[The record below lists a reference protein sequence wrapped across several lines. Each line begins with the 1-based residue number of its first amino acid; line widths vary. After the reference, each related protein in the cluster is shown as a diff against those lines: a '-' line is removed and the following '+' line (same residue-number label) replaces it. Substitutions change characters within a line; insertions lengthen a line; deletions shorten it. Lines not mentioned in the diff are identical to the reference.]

1 MQTRELLAWAMLA
14 VAGVVR
20 AEADVPPPAESS
32 EAVASDGVAS
42 DGEASEPAA
51 PISIIPD
58 DYTCV
63 HPPYRAHIFSQ
74 SPLIVYL
81 ENFITPD
88 ERVHLQAIA
97 YVAFSRLS
105 CPPPPPRGLDSSFQL
120 TSARSHGKFQSS
132 VVLNPEGRA
141 VSNSVRSSQ
150 STTVKADAVVRCVEA
165 RALDFQGFDIPAVHV
180 EGIQLVKYAP
190 TQQYLH
196 HTDWLKDPHKSIKE
210 GGNRISS
217 FFGSVK
223 AVNVTGGGTNFPLQ
237 TAPTDSRWC
246 RFVDCDQPYDAGVTF
261 RPIEGNVVYWNN
273 LHEDGRGDDRTLH
286 AGLPVV
292 SGEKIGINI
301 WTRQAAVPDWWRN

>member
-97 YVAFSRLS
+97 
-105 CPPPPPRGLDSSFQL
+105 
-120 TSARSHGKFQSS
+120 HGKFQSS